1 MIFQKENSMTISKSA
16 KKVIEEA
23 LKVLGKKN
31 LALIAH
37 ANSFPS
43 YPETDTGFGSS
54 NSRRAKDVIDFASG
68 IFNCIQ
74 LGPAGKTK
82 SIDASPYTGT
92 IFSNN
97 PLFIDLEELT
107 TKKWHKILSEK
118 TYNNI
123 VDGNP
128 NKNSNRTSY
137 EYIFEAQNNALK
149 EAFSNYKP
157 DKAFEKY
164 KKENAFWLEKDAL
177 YEVLSIEN
185 ANDYWP
191 LWKSEIDRN
200 LFNPKDD
207 TQKKQ
212 AKSRIEELKKKYKKE
227 LEFYAFC
234 QYVISVQNE
243 ETKKYALKHNVK
255 MIADRQ
261 VAFSDRDIWAYQ
273 NLFLEGWYLGCPP
286 DYFSKDGQAWG
297 FPVVDPDKMYNK
309 DGSLGEAGLLMKALY
324 TKMFKE
330 NPGGVRIDHLV
341 GLIDPWVYK
350 KGFKPKVEEGAG
362 RLYSSPQHDELK
374 KYAIATM
381 DDLNYEV
388 EPDKEKWIK
397 SLTDA
402 QIKKYAALLEKVV
415 IASAKEVGLN
425 KDAIVCEDLG
435 TLTYPVE
442 QVIKYLGLQGMR
454 LTQFVVPDKPEHP
467 YRMCNIEPKVWAM
480 VGTHDNEPIAMW
492 ADKSV
497 NTHEGWLHAKNLA
510 QDLNPDKTDSEIEMI
525 AVELSKNA
533 QYLTQT
539 KLVELFASKAENI
552 QIFFTDFLGIYEVY
566 NRPGTSG
573 SQNWSLRM
581 PNNFEEF
588 YEAKLREGK
597 GVNLPL
603 VLKLAIEAR
612 GNDFAQKHKKL
623 IDELNEIAEERLCTI
638 KD

>member
-1 MIFQKENSMTISKSA
+1 MSISKST
-16 KKVIEEA
+16 KKVIKEA
-23 LKVLGKKN
+23 LEALGKKN
-31 LALIAH
+31 FALIAH

-43 YPETDTGFGSS
+43 YEETDTGFGSS

-107 TKKWHKILSEK
+107 TKKWHKILSEE
-118 TYNNI
+118 TYKNI
-123 VDGNP
+123 VANNP
-128 NKNSNRTSY
+128 SKGTNRTAY
-137 EYIFEAQNNALK
+137 EYIFEAQNKALK

-157 DKAFEKY
+157 EKDFEKY
-164 KKENAFWLEKDAL
+164 KKENAFWLEKDSL
-177 YEVLSIEN
+177 YEVLSLEYN
-185 ANDYWP
+185 NDYWP
-191 LWKSEIDRN
+191 LWTSDLDKN
-200 LFNPKDD
+200 LFNTKNEEEKAKAQARIKD
-207 TQKKQ
+207 
-212 AKSRIEELKKKYKKE
+212 LKEKYSYE
-227 LEFYAFC
+227 IEFYAFC

-243 ETKKYALKHNVK
+243 ETKKYALKHDIK

-273 NLFLEGWYLGCPP
+273 SLFLDGWYLGCPP

-297 FPVVDPDKMYNK
+297 FPVVNPEKMYNE
-309 DGSLGEAGLLMKALY
+309 DGSLGDAGKLMKALY
-324 TKMFKE
+324 LKMFKE

-350 KGFKPKVEEGAG
+350 KGCKPKIEEGAG
-362 RLYSSPQHDELK
+362 RLYSSPHHDELK
-374 KYAIATM
+374 KYAIATTE
-381 DDLNYEV
+381 DLNWEV

-397 SLTDA
+397 SLTED
-402 QIKKYAALLEKVV
+402 QIKKYAMLLEKVV
-415 IASAKEVGLN
+415 IAAAKEVKLN

-454 LTQFVVPDKPEHP
+454 LTQFVVPEKPEHP
-467 YRMCNIEPKVWAM
+467 YRMKNIEEKVWAM

-492 ADKSV
+492 ADKEV

-510 QDLNPDKTDSEIEMI
+510 EDLNPDKDDKEIEMI
-525 AVELSKNA
+525 AVELSKNP
-533 QYLTQT
+533 QLLTQT

-552 QIFFTDFLGIYEVY
+552 QVFFTDFLGMYDVY

-581 PNNFEEF
+581 PNNFEEY
-588 YEAKLREGK
+588 YEQQLRNQK
-597 GVNLPL
+597 GMNLPL
-603 VLKLAIEAR
+603 ILKLAIEAR
-612 GNDFAQKHKKL
+612 GNSFAKKNEKLIKKL
-623 IDELNEIAEERLCTI
+623 NEVIEEELCTT